1 VTGREGRSTL
11 TRWLDQRFLQQ
22 PGRYLAQCGLAT
34 LCMLILLA
42 VLEAV
47 THATIIASLG
57 ASAFV
62 AFTMPHHELSSAR
75 HLVGGYLV
83 GIAVGSTCW
92 LCLLAVP
99 ADLGPVWRHVFYAAM
114 SALAVGLAMFL
125 MVISG
130 TEHPP
135 AASLALGLV
144 LGDTSLY
151 LVLVVLAGI
160 IGLSALKW
168 VLRRWLIDLV

>member
-1 VTGREGRSTL
+1 VTGREGAANQVRL
-11 TRWLDQRFLQQ
+11 LDQRFLQQ

-47 THATIIASLG
+47 TNATVLASLG

-62 AFTMPHHELSSAR
+62 AFTMPHRELSSPR

-83 GIAVGSTCW
+83 GMAVGSLC
-92 LCLLAVP
+92 CLLLRAAPSELTVLWGHIWQAV
-99 ADLGPVWRHVFYAAM
+99 A
-114 SALAVGLAMFL
+114 SALAVGLAVFV
-125 MVISG
+125 MVITG

-144 LGDTSLY
+144 LGDTSLD
-151 LVLVVLAGI
+151 LVLVILAGI
-160 IGLSALKW
+160 VGLTVLKW
-168 VLRRWLIDLV
+168 LLRRRLVDLV